1 MKMRGPD
8 ILRLLTG
15 GQAAAAQFS
24 FLVAG
29 AKKDLITAVGYAA
42 TLGVELP
49 VAARAAAMFAD
60 AEAAGLGESDA
71 ISTIPVHWALRKSK
85 RCP

>member
-24 FLVAG
+24 VAG